1 MKQLFGKSPKR
12 NQPSR
17 ASRREPA
24 ERRRPVA
31 SASPRGFS
39 YYGLQ
44 RPGAATPHQ
53 RPGYHKNKSRT
64 DRHAGSGSTN
74 LQPTLKRLMHGSGA
88 FIGGIVVLLII
99 ISIIQLDT
107 TPNVKII
114 NGSEGYALHS
124 DADYAAVAT
133 SAMRGSLL
141 NTNKITIDTKA
152 VSQTV
157 KEQFP
162 EIKSAAVA
170 LPLVGQKP
178 TVYIELTKPV
188 LILNT
193 STQSVVVD
201 STGQALVTA
210 QSISGLKQFHL
221 PALYDQSQLELKV
234 GDVVLS
240 SSAVQFIQIVIDQL
254 TRQKLQVKQM
264 VLPAGTEEVDVYLRG
279 DSYFTKYN
287 LHETNAYQQVGTFL
301 AVRQELAGQKGV
313 PAHYI
318 DVRLPGRAYY
328 K

>member
-1 MKQLFGKSPKR
+1 MKQLFGKSPKGK
-12 NQPSR
+12 PSR

-31 SASPRGFS
+31 SANPRAFS

-44 RPGAATPHQ
+44 RPGSATPRH
-53 RPGYHKNKSRT
+53 GSGSHKNKSHT
-64 DRHAGSGSTN
+64 DRHAGSGPTN
-74 LQPTLKRLMHGSGA
+74 PQPALRRLLHGSGA

-133 SAMRGSLL
+133 NAMRGSLL

-152 VSQTV
+152 ISRSV

-162 EIKSAAVA
+162 EIKSAAVT
-170 LPLVGQKP
+170 LPLVGKKP

-193 STQSVVVD
+193 SSQSVVVD

-210 QSISGLKQFHL
+210 QSVSGLKQFHL

-240 SSAVQFIQIVIDQL
+240 SSAVQFIQTVLDQL
-254 TRQKLQVKQM
+254 ARHKLQVKQM
-264 VLPAGTEEVDVYLRG
+264 VLPAGTEEVDVYIQG

>member
-1 MKQLFGKSPKR
+1 MKQLFGRSPKR
-12 NQPSR
+12 SQSSR
-17 ASRREPA
+17 AARRDPA
-24 ERRRPVA
+24 ERRRPVV
-31 SASPRGFS
+31 SANPRAFS

-44 RPGAATPHQ
+44 RPGPAMS
-53 RPGYHKNKSRT
+53 RPSSGSRKNKSHT
-64 DRHAGSGSTN
+64 DRHANSGPPN
-74 LQPTLKRLMHGSGA
+74 LQPTLKRLIHGSGA
-88 FIGGIVVLLII
+88 FIGGVLVLLIV
-99 ISIIQLDT
+99 ISLIQLDT

-133 SAMRGSLL
+133 SAMRSSLL

-152 VSQTV
+152 ISRTV

-162 EIKSAAVA
+162 EIRSAAVA

-193 STQSVVVD
+193 SSQSVVVD

-210 QSISGLKQFHL
+210 QSVSGLKQFHL
-221 PALYDQSQLELKV
+221 PALYDQSQLDLKV

-240 SSAVQFIQIVIDQL
+240 SSAVQFIQTVLDQL
-254 TRQKLQVKQM
+254 ARQKLQVKQM
-264 VLPAGTEEVDVYLRG
+264 VLPAGTEEVDVYLQG